1 MNSRLRVYPDT
12 NVCIPYYQS
21 DLLFYLATEGFF
33 HVLWTDYLRNE
44 VIRVVARR
52 AQKVGHD
59 RSVQAARSQWVA
71 IAQYFAQY
79 RIDPL
84 DYAPWLEDLTG
95 PDPDDYPHAAAAICG
110 HADALL
116 TQDIRGFPVGDLAP
130 HGIQVQSLDAF
141 LVAMSAGLRGE
152 VRQVLRQRAAQ
163 FQRPEMSYQRYVQV
177 LSQTLP
183 GFSDQI
189 AKGDGGLKV

>member
-1 MNSRLRVYPDT
+1 
-12 NVCIPYYQS
+12 
-21 DLLFYLATEGFF
+21 
-33 HVLWTDYLRNE
+33 
-44 VIRVVARR
+44 
-52 AQKVGHD
+52 
-59 RSVQAARSQWVA
+59 
-71 IAQYFAQY
+71 
-79 RIDPL
+79 
-84 DYAPWLEDLTG
+84 
-95 PDPDDYPHAAAAICG
+95 
-110 HADALL
+110 L

-130 HGIQVQSLDAF
+130 HGIQVQSLDTF

-189 AKGDGGLKV
+189 AKGDAGLKV